1 MRIYTKT
8 GDDGTTSL
16 FGGQRVL
23 KSDLRIES
31 YGTVDE
37 LNSHLGWVMSQ
48 HPDPLLAMHIN
59 RIQDLLFI
67 LGADLATPPDKSV
80 RIDRISEADVALLE
94 GMIDELDETLPPLKS
109 FILPGGCAT
118 SAGLHIARTICRR
131 AERILIEARKTD
143 VISDEAVHL
152 LNRLSDLLF
161 VMARF
166 ENASKGIEDVKWT
179 PR

>member
-1 MRIYTKT
+1 
-8 GDDGTTSL
+8 
-16 FGGQRVL
+16 
-23 KSDLRIES
+23 
-31 YGTVDE
+31 
-37 LNSHLGWVMSQ
+37 
-48 HPDPLLAMHIN
+48 
-59 RIQDLLFI
+59 

>member
-1 MRIYTKT
+1 MKIYTKT
-8 GDDGTTSL
+8 GDDGSTSL

-23 KSDLRIES
+23 KSDLRIDA

-37 LNSHLGWVMSQ
+37 LNSQLGWIASMRPDAELSAMIERLQ
-48 HPDPLLAMHIN
+48 H
-59 RIQDLLFI
+59 LLFT
-67 LGADLATPPDKSV
+67 LGADLATPFTVDV
-80 RIDRISEADVALLE
+80 RIDRISEDNVSELE
-94 GMIDELDETLPPLKS
+94 QMIDSLDARLAPLRS
-109 FILPGGCAT
+109 FILPGGSPT

-131 AERILIEARKTD
+131 AERILIHARETESISEEA
-143 VISDEAVHL
+143 SHF

-166 ENASKGIEDVKWT
+166 ENASKGVDDVKWI